1 VKPLLGQNSA
11 ALVEEEVSQTHEASL
26 PFACPGRLYK
36 LTERALYENL
46 EMTLDR
52 YLCET
57 ADAGDGPGFREHL
70 IDSHGDEWTP
80 DELRAAE
87 LVAFRDKHHR
97 PAPDPREELEDDPAG
112 NTVFDDI
119 WFATRLE
126 DDEAFPNKEALL
138 SMSESDRDALLAER
152 RQAMQAQAAEVASQL
167 RNGSGLDILD
177 SSPGLAGDW
186 IKASDEGAFES
197 ILV

>member
-1 VKPLLGQNSA
+1 
-11 ALVEEEVSQTHEASL
+11 
-26 PFACPGRLYK
+26 
-36 LTERALYENL
+36 NL

-177 SSPGLAGDW
+177 SSPGLAGDAP
-186 IKASDEGAFES
+186 ILQAFASAQ
-197 ILV
+197 